1 LCDNVPTFTLNAER
15 SLDGSPSLSITFPDG
30 YTDTLILNKYYSNA
44 EDELVRMAEKEH
56 CNFFGKLAKEDVCV
70 AMTGCPGKD
79 NLEFT
84 IFSSHAKNGGLYRW
98 NKDGNVQVIESQFG
112 NLSLALFRD
121 EDDYDYDE
129 DELLVDPKIADLEA
143 QIEDLCWNGTV
154 WNCEGGATSRTIV
167 PTACNQKSHLLAYRV
182 GYDTKFM
189 NKAGGKQWAEYRISQ
204 AFTHI
209 QAYYCHWSLGTKI
222 QFQRHS
228 IKHYNENW
236 CAHDATGCLKYA
248 CRHNS
253 ADMRGVDDM
262 VYFTHDDNAKVN
274 GVAWVSTVCGG
285 NHLVSNMCSLNI
297 YQESALDLAGTV
309 AHEIGHNLGMN
320 HDHADVHKH
329 KCKGKGLMSYGDH
342 PNVWSSCSV
351 ADFNAHYTA
360 NKVRWCMP
368 ESSSACGG
376 GGYSGCKSFESKPTA
391 PSSSSC
397 SWWQWWC

>member
-1 LCDNVPTFTLNAER
+1 MKSLTCLFLLSQILVVLCDNVPTFTLNAER

-70 AMTGCPGKD
+70 AMTGCPGQD
-79 NLEFT
+79 DLEFT
-84 IFSSHAKNGGLYRW
+84 IFSSHAKTGGLYRW

-112 NLSLALFRD
+112 NLTLALFRD

-297 YQESALDLAGTV
+297 YQESALDLAGVST
-309 AHEIGHNLGMN
+309 
-320 HDHADVHKH
+320 
-329 KCKGKGLMSYGDH
+329 CCPS
-342 PNVWSSCSV
+342 
-351 ADFNAHYTA
+351 
-360 NKVRWCMP
+360 
-368 ESSSACGG
+368 
-376 GGYSGCKSFESKPTA
+376 KS
-391 PSSSSC
+391 
-397 SWWQWWC
+397 